1 MCLHKTD
8 SYNPFKSSFSREK
21 MVEKIAFS
29 VMRSATYFVLFCA
42 AYLFWDIISKGS
54 KKIFEGEGL
63 VNWEFLTQKPQTLHV
78 IENNGTIKKLSSD
91 QYYRFKEKKTLEKW
105 KSLTNSISY
114 EETLK
119 FLEKNLTL
127 VLKETNSS
135 NLEIIQESLISREYQ
150 SSHKKFEY
158 WISLL
163 KDYENTAKDFE
174 VKESEV
180 FSLVSSFIK
189 SFFSTER
196 NRFRI
201 FESEVVSFKAEY
213 FQQIANPD
221 IEGLHALRF
230 KYSKFL
236 ETHLPKVI
244 ICFRDT
250 GIKLNNTKQIFFRN
264 PTPQKLTELNVVA
277 NEYLDLRNLIFS
289 LKEGEHSKKID
300 SIVSTLGT
308 LKKSFQVEIP
318 SKDFSYS
325 GGGIFPAI
333 VGSILLVIG
342 AMVIAVLLGVFCAIF
357 LAEYGKS
364 GRFLSIVRLAILNLS
379 GVPSIIFGLFGFGLF
394 VIFFDWN
401 VSLLAGWFTL
411 AIMVLPIIITASEES
426 LRSIPQGFRE
436 SSLALGASKWTMIRT
451 SVLPYAMP
459 GIITSSILGVAR
471 VAGETA
477 PIMFTAAYAK
487 RSELPWEGLE
497 HWTDFFFQ
505 GVMALPYHIY
515 VVSTKIPQNEYTI
528 DMQYGTALVF
538 LAFIIAV
545 TSLSIILRS
554 RLRKKYRW

>member
-1 MCLHKTD
+1 MNLNKMD
-8 SYNPFKSSFSREK
+8 SYNPFQSSFSKEK

-42 AYLFWDIISKGS
+42 AYLFWDIFSKGS
-54 KKIFEGEGL
+54 NKLFEGDGI
-63 VNWEFLTQKPQTLHV
+63 NWEFLTQKPQTLHV
-78 IENNGTIKKLSSD
+78 IEANGTTQKLSSEK
-91 QYYRFKEKKTLEKW
+91 YYKFKEKKTLEKW
-105 KSLTNSISY
+105 EQLTSTLTYIDS
-114 EETLK
+114 LK

-127 VLKETNSS
+127 VLLETSIS
-135 NLEIIQESLISREYQ
+135 NLEIILENLILVESQ
-150 SSHKKFEY
+150 SSNRKFEY

-163 KDYENTAKDFE
+163 SDAELTAKDFE
-174 VKESEV
+174 IKESQV

-189 SFFSTER
+189 SFFSTEG
-196 NRFRI
+196 NRFRVL
-201 FESEVVSFKAEY
+201 ESEIAFFKANY
-213 FQQIANPD
+213 FQEIASPD
-221 IEGLHALRF
+221 TEGLNVLRL
-230 KYSKFL
+230 KYLKFL
-236 ETHLPKVI
+236 ETHLPKVATR
-244 ICFRDT
+244 FRDL
-250 GIKLNNTKQIFFRN
+250 GKKLHKSKRTFFEN
-264 PTPQKLTELNVVA
+264 PTPQKLTELSSAATN
-277 NEYLDLRNLIFS
+277 YLNLRKLIFRLNENES
-289 LKEGEHSKKID
+289 SKIWEAI
-300 SIVSTLGT
+300 SSNLETFNRIV
-308 LKKSFQVEIP
+308 QVEIQ

-333 VGSILLVIG
+333 VGSILLVVG
-342 AMVIAVLLGVFCAIF
+342 AMVIAILLGVFCAIF

-364 GRFLSIVRLAILNLS
+364 GRFLSMIRLAILNLS

-394 VIFFDWN
+394 VIFLDWN
-401 VSLLAGWFTL
+401 VSLIAGWFTL

-497 HWTDFFFQ
+497 HWSDFFFQ

-515 VVSTKIPQNEYTI
+515 IVSTKIPQNEYTI

-538 LAFIIAV
+538 LVFIIAV
-545 TSLSIILRS
+545 TSLSVILRS